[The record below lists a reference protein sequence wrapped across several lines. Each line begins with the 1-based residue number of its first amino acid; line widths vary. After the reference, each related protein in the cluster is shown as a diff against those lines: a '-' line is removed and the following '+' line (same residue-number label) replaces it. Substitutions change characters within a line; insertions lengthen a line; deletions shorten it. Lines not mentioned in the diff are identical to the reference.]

1 VINRAIEVAAPF
13 RKRENGEK
21 AVAAGRVA
29 GRIGRPFSFRM
40 SDNSPSHPATATAR
54 SSKRGTILV
63 TASALFVV
71 AMLLYLE
78 RVPGVL
84 HWPMRLL
91 FVASLLFLG
100 FAAFRKLTASKIEA
114 KKVLFTLILAA
125 FMYGALFVICLVFV
139 KLMSAKD
146 EALTTAITTELTEKS
161 RRGVKAQLSGDSPVV
176 FDREIGWVQRPG
188 YSWKGH
194 SISKQGLRGT
204 KEYPETPAD
213 PAKRILCIGD
223 SFTFGYEV
231 GDDQA
236 FPHHGEQLK
245 PGTEWINLGNC
256 GSGLT
261 QSLLQYRKN
270 GRKFGGKY
278 VVIGFMTNNNKR
290 TVNCFRPFVSPDD
303 PMTPLTQP
311 YAKFSDGKYSLE
323 PNPYQALADYEKL
336 LADEAGEIGRLH
348 SLDYL
353 TWSNQQ
359 SSKNPVVRTL
369 RYVMEKRD
377 VDRNIDVLL
386 NKPVDNAPVKYRPS
400 DDPYGP
406 SLWHPKSPGFQ
417 ANAMTFDLYYN
428 EVIADG
434 RVPIIVVLPSA
445 QDVVDRGRG
454 RPDKHAALMVYLK
467 EKGYRCF
474 DFLDSLQA
482 RYPDQL
488 TKEKFYVNTH
498 FNGET
503 NRFLAEEIIKAL
515 ELP

>member
-1 VINRAIEVAAPF
+1 MTEIPSTS
-13 RKRENGEK
+13 K
-21 AVAAGRVA
+21 AG
-29 GRIGRPFSFRM
+29 
-40 SDNSPSHPATATAR
+40 T
-54 SSKRGTILV
+54 SKRGTFLVAGSILFIV
-63 TASALFVV
+63 G
-71 AMLLYLE
+71 MLLYVE
-78 RVPGVL
+78 RLPGAL
-84 HWPMRLL
+84 HWPVRLL
-91 FVASLLFLG
+91 FVAAVGWLL
-100 FAAFRKLTASKIEA
+100 FAAFRKVSGSKIEG
-114 KKVLFTLILAA
+114 KKVVFTLIIAA
-125 FMYGALFVICLVFV
+125 FMYGALFLICLMFV

-146 EALTTAITTELTEKS
+146 EALTTARTNSLAEKS

-176 FDREIGWVQRPG
+176 YDREIGWVQRPG
-188 YSWKGH
+188 FAWKGH

-213 PAKRILCIGD
+213 LDKRILCIGD

-231 GDDQA
+231 GDDET
-236 FPHHGEQLK
+236 FPHHGELLR

-270 GRKFGGKY
+270 GRRFGGKY

-311 YAKFSDGKYSLE
+311 FAKFSDGRFTLE
-323 PNPYQALADYEKL
+323 PNPYQDLSDYQRL
-336 LADEAGEIGRLH
+336 LDDEAGEIGKLH
-348 SLDYL
+348 QLDYL

-359 SSKNPVVRTL
+359 SAKNPVVRTL

-386 NKPVDNAPVKYRPS
+386 NRPVDDSPVKYRPS

-417 ANAMTFDLYYN
+417 ANAMAFDLYYN

-434 RVPIIVVLPSA
+434 RVPIIVILPSA

-454 RPDKHAALMVYLK
+454 RPDKHASLVKYLK
-467 EKGYRCF
+467 EKGHRHF

-482 RYPDQL
+482 RHPNDMK
-488 TKEKFYVNTH
+488 KEKFFVNTH
-498 FNGET
+498 LNGET